1 MNINRIR
8 TILNILFMIGALAAV
23 ILYFSPDVDRV
34 VFFYVCCVALF
45 LKMVEYVLRF
55 LLR

>member
-23 ILYFSPDVDRV
+23 ILYFSPGVDRV
-34 VFFYVCCVALF
+34 GFFFVCCVALC
-45 LKMVEYVLRF
+45 LKMVQNVLRF